1 MAHEREK
8 MQSTPWTGVHPLKSG
23 ENCRFHHSSQR
34 GLTAAWKLLG
44 FGQMFTTS
52 QITKESFNFMKL
64 HLVMLCAAAVL
75 IATPALAKKQKK
87 AQGGIGSGLNC
98 NQGGQNVYI
107 PNSQL
112 PAKYRGK
119 FRKGQKATV
128 NIAGF
133 GPVYCVVY

>member
-1 MAHEREK
+1 M
-8 MQSTPWTGVHPLKSG
+8 
-23 ENCRFHHSSQR
+23 
-34 GLTAAWKLLG
+34 KLL
-44 FGQMFTTS
+44 
-52 QITKESFNFMKL
+52 
-64 HLVMLCAAAVL
+64 LVLLCSSAVL
-75 IATPALAKKQKK
+75 VATPVLAKKQRK
-87 AQGGIGSGLNC
+87 AQGAIGQGLNC

-112 PAKYRGK
+112 PSKYRGK